1 MGAGDQ
7 GIEEMKITKKE
18 VVHVANLARLDLDE
32 ESIGK
37 FAEQIDNILEYID
50 ILNRVETEGVAPTS
64 HAIFLTNAFREDKVK
79 EHLDRNKAL
88 ANAPEKEDGNF
99 VVPKVIG

>member
-1 MGAGDQ
+1 
-7 GIEEMKITKKE
+7 MKITKEE
-18 VVHVANLARLDLDE
+18 VVHVADLARLDLDE

-37 FAEQIDNILEYID
+37 FAGQIGNILEYVD
-50 ILNRVETEGVAPTS
+50 MLNRVDTEGVSPTS
-64 HAIFLTNAFREDKVK
+64 HAIFLTNVFREDRIK
-79 EHLDRNKAL
+79 EHLDRSKAL

>member
-1 MGAGDQ
+1 
-7 GIEEMKITKKE
+7 MKITKE
-18 VVHVANLARLDLDE
+18 EIVHVANLALLDLDE

-37 FAEQIDNILEYID
+37 FAEQIDNILEYVD
-50 ILNRVETEGVAPTS
+50 ILNRVDTEGVVPTS
-64 HAIFLTNAFREDKVK
+64 HAIFMTNAFREDKVK
-79 EHLDRNKAL
+79 EHLERNKAL

>member
-1 MGAGDQ
+1 
-7 GIEEMKITKKE
+7 MKITKEE

-32 ESIGK
+32 ESISM
-37 FAEQIDNILEYID
+37 FAVQIDNILQYID
-50 ILNRVETEGVAPTS
+50 MLNRVDTEGVAPTS

-79 EHLDRNKAL
+79 EHLDRSKTL

>member
-1 MGAGDQ
+1 
-7 GIEEMKITKKE
+7 MKITKE
-18 VVHVANLARLDLDE
+18 EIVHIANLARLDLDE
-32 ESIGK
+32 ESISM
-37 FAEQIDNILEYID
+37 FAMQIDNILQYVD
-50 ILNRVETEGVAPTS
+50 MLNRVDTEGVAPTS

-79 EHLDRNKAL
+79 EHLDRSKAL